1 MSWTNFRWKKYIT
14 EHSKS
19 EYVTTE
25 KPPPDDVRR
34 GLFQAVSKKKTTVF
48 YMLTNIFF
56 RDMFR
61 AISFKTVR

>member
-25 KPPPDDVRR
+25 KPPLDDVRR
-34 GLFQAVSKKKTTVF
+34 GLFQATPKKRK
-48 YMLTNIFF
+48 LPFF
-56 RDMFR
+56 
-61 AISFKTVR
+61 TC